1 MKKDNWEVKDYG
13 IRPAGNPDE
22 CFYCGTKKG
31 GTHKEDCV
39 IRSRTIVMKMEV
51 EMVLTAP
58 EDWDED
64 MCNFHK
70 NEGGWCATN
79 IISELERMDNKMGC
93 LCSVAEFEYLREA
106 TEEDEEKFQV
116 FAKDIPQ

>member
-13 IRPAGNPDE
+13 IRAAGNPDE
-22 CFYCGTKKG
+22 CFYCRTKKG
-31 GTHKEDCV
+31 GTHKDDCV

-51 EMVLTAP
+51 EMVLTVP
-58 EDWDED
+58 EYWDED

-70 NEGGWCATN
+70 NEGSWCATN
-79 IISELERMDNKMGC
+79 IISELERMDDKMGC
-93 LCSVAEFEYLREA
+93 LCSAAEFTYLREA